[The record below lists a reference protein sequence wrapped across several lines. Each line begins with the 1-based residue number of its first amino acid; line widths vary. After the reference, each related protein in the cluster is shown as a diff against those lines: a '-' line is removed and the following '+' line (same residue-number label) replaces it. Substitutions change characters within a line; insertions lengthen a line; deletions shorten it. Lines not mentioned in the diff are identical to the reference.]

1 MPLFGDLSVGTS
13 GLKLSQYG
21 LNVVAHNLAN
31 VDTEGYVRQ
40 QTVLET
46 ATSRNLGYNAIS
58 PLQIGLG
65 VDAAEVRQV
74 RDFFLDKT
82 YRTEVGRQGYYD
94 SQANAVQ
101 ELEDLFGELQGVAF
115 QDTISD
121 LWVSMQELSKESDS
135 RVAQATF
142 IETATTFLERADK
155 IHDQMLKYQLDL
167 NTQIENQIDRI
178 NEIGKSIDQLNKQIA
193 GYEAGGIE
201 NANDLRDQ
209 RNLLLD
215 ELAGMVKV
223 DYQEHTSNMVTVSI
237 EGVPFVT
244 EDYYYPMGG
253 MTRAQYLENQKDTQ
267 PLDECADILMAVWP
281 HLGNADVFDW
291 SSVPCSSANT
301 DIGGLK
307 GAIQARG
314 TKVGKYTDIPL
325 EPKIEDYTGEDGTVD
340 TDAYKLAQ
348 KEYSEAT
355 MEYNLSTEA
364 SVLMRTEAQ
373 FDQLVHGIVTMIND
387 CLCPNKEVMVSAG
400 TTIERDDGSFYTFE
414 EDTMIKIFDSENAP
428 VGTDE
433 NSTAGVELFTRKSFN
448 RYMQGQELT
457 LADGTVIENALIYNW
472 EDDADNYSLY
482 TLGEIEINPELLSN
496 KSKLPIISNDN
507 TGDYDIAMVQ
517 KMLEQWQEPF
527 ATLSPNTLTYNNFEG
542 YYTQLIGS
550 LATKGDEC
558 RILAD
563 NQDNMV
569 RAVEDKRQG
578 ITAVSSDEE
587 LTYLIRFQHAYNA
600 SARYIN
606 VVDKM
611 LEHLI
616 ERLG

>member
-82 YRTEVGRQGYYD
+82 YRTEIGRQGYYD
-94 SQANAVQ
+94 AQATAVQ

-115 QDTISD
+115 QDTLSD
-121 LWVSMQELSKESDS
+121 LWVSMQELAKESDS

-167 NTQIENQIDRI
+167 NTQIRNQIDRI
-178 NEIGKSIDQLNKQIA
+178 NEIGKSLDQLNKQIA
-193 GYEAGGIE
+193 GYEAGNVE

-223 DYQEHTSNMVTVSI
+223 DYQERESNMITVSI

-244 EDYYYPMGG
+244 EDFYYPMGG
-253 MTRAQYLENQKDTQ
+253 LTRAQYLEKQKDIQ
-267 PLDECADILMAVWP
+267 PLDECADIMMAVWP
-281 HLGNADVFDW
+281 HLGGADVFDW
-291 SSVPCSSANT
+291 SSVPCASANT

-325 EPKIEDYTGEDGTVD
+325 EPKIEDYTEDDGTVD
-340 TDAYKLAQ
+340 TDAFKLAQ
-348 KEYSEAT
+348 KEYADAT
-355 MEYNLSTEA
+355 KAYNLSTEA

-373 FDQLVHGIVTMIND
+373 FDQLVHGVVTMIND

-400 TTIERDDGSFYTFE
+400 TTIERDDGSLYTFE

-428 VGTDE
+428 VGTDA
-433 NSTAGVELFTRKSFN
+433 NSTPGVELFKRKSFD
-448 RYMQGQELT
+448 RYMQGQDLT
-457 LADGTVIENALIYNW
+457 LADGTVIENARIYNW
-472 EDDADNYSLY
+472 EDPSDNYSLY

-496 KSKLPIISNDN
+496 KSKLPIISNNN
-507 TGDYDIAMVQ
+507 TGDYDIAMIQ
-517 KMLEQWQEPF
+517 KMIEQWQEPF
-527 ATLSPNTLTYNNFEG
+527 ATLSPNTLTYNNFNG
-542 YYTQLIGS
+542 YYTQLIGG

-558 RILAD
+558 RTLAE